1 MLRFLYKGGTE
12 NVKEQRWEKAISIK
26 QKNWKLLYTLPKI
39 ATTVSFVDLGE
50 VIIYRYD
57 VREERI
63 SDLNYRGVHEITK
76 YRIDMGNHVSEEVPM
91 TYLIETL
98 GKIKQWS
105 TT

>member
-1 MLRFLYKGGTE
+1 M
-12 NVKEQRWEKAISIK
+12 
-26 QKNWKLLYTLPKI
+26 LYTLPKI

-98 GKIKQWS
+98 GKIKQ
-105 TT
+105 